1 MKKTFAYVLSVIVL
15 LTAGAA
21 AMQRAL
27 TQDSTQY
34 PGQPTRA
41 NVWIQNRGDM
51 EAVPVNIENV
61 STQSALRVEVAG
73 VPRVTIDPAGVAQV
87 RASRQAWGYRSVSVP
102 AGQDPVGALNAAGAD
117 GWETTGVAIS
127 SGGATVI
134 LLKRPN

>member
-41 NVWIQNRGDM
+41 NVWIQNRGDL
-51 EAVPVNIENV
+51 EAVPVSIENV
-61 STQSALRVEVAG
+61 STESALRVELAG
-73 VPRVTIDPAGVAQV
+73 VPRVTVDPASVVQV
-87 RASRQAWGYRSVSVP
+87 RTARQAWAYRSVSVA
-102 AGQDPVGALNAAGAD
+102 AGQDPVPALNGAGAD

>member
-61 STQSALRVEVAG
+61 STQSALRVEVAS
-73 VPRVTIDPAGVAQV
+73 PFST
-87 RASRQAWGYRSVSVP
+87 SVS
-102 AGQDPVGALNAAGAD
+102 
-117 GWETTGVAIS
+117 TS
-127 SGGATVI
+127 SIRVS
-134 LLKRPN
+134 